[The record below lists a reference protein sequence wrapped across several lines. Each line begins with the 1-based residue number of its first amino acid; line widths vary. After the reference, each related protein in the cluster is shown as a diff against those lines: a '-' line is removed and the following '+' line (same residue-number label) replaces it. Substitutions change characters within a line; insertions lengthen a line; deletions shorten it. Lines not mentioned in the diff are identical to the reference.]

1 MPFRLAAAVIQLQMK
16 GKSIN
21 RLRRSRRKFCPAS
34 FSVQNPYQ
42 SFLNTFMY
50 TVVKVLFFCSEK
62 VQLKLTLK
70 RKRKLLFGFPSFRH
84 NIMQLITIS
93 PPTNKPM
100 MDKWGPVVGFLTAVA
115 SISGVVSCFLCWE
128 KHKQFAYEI
137 VNTLPVLHG
146 QSSPAAL

>member
-1 MPFRLAAAVIQLQMK
+1 
-16 GKSIN
+16 
-21 RLRRSRRKFCPAS
+21 
-34 FSVQNPYQ
+34 
-42 SFLNTFMY
+42 MY

-93 PPTNKPM
+93 PLTNKPM
-100 MDKWGPVVGFLTAVA
+100 MDKWGPVEGFLTAVA

-146 QSSPAAL
+146 QPSPVAL